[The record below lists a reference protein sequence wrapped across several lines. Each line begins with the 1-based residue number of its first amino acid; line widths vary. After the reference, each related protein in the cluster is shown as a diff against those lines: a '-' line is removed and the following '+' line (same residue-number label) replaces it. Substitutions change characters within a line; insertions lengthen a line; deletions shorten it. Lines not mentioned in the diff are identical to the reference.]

1 MDYLNQP
8 KLLDVQACE
17 DYTLLL
23 TYENGEKRIYDA
35 LPLLKFPAW
44 KKLKNLSFFIH
55 MAHVGDFNTVS
66 WDDMTDIAPERLYE
80 DSKLLESATLNA

>member
-1 MDYLNQP
+1 MNYFNQP

-23 TYENGEKRIYDA
+23 TYANGEKRIYDA

-44 KKLKNLSFFIH
+44 KKLKNLDFFIR

-80 DSKLLESATLNA
+80 NSKPLESTTTRA